1 MAQTEYAGVDLSVW
15 NANVD
20 YKTLKG
26 ASIEGRPLKFAMLR
40 LSYGTTMDKRFAEH
54 YKGCKA
60 AGILVGCY
68 HWLKSSTVSG
78 AKREAEYVVK
88 LLRAG
93 GYEMDY
99 PVALDF
105 EDSDLFG
112 LGLSKTQY
120 TALVDAFLVII
131 KEAGYYP
138 ILYTNPAAIETK
150 LDKTVIKRWDLWLAH
165 WVTKPAQYGQTM
177 WQYAA
182 LGTSAEVSKQAATR
196 VGHVDGVKGA
206 VDVNISYVGYAAKI
220 RKFKNSTK
228 LETNNSALGNY
239 TIVAV
244 KSAVKNSLSTEQ
256 KKLKAMGYSVVV
268 LPNKE

>member
-40 LSYGTTMDKRFAEH
+40 LSYGTTMDKRFDTH

-60 AGILVGCY
+60 AGILVGAY
-68 HWLKSSTVSG
+68 HWLKSSTVAG

-88 LLRAG
+88 LLREG
-93 GYEMDY
+93 NYEMDY

-105 EDSDLFG
+105 EDSALFE
-112 LGLSKTQY
+112 LNLPRAQY
-120 TALVDAFLVII
+120 TALVDAFLSII
-131 KEAGYYP
+131 KAAGYYP
-138 ILYTNPAAIETK
+138 MLYTNPAAIETK
-150 LDKTVIKRWDLWLAH
+150 LDKTVIKHWDLWLAH

-182 LGTSAEVSKQAATR
+182 LGTTAEVAKQAATK
-196 VGHVDGVKGA
+196 VGRVDGIRGA

-220 RKFKNSTK
+220 RKLKNSTK
-228 LETNNSALGNY
+228 LQMNNSDTGNY
-239 TIVAV
+239 TIVAA
-244 KSAVKNSLSTEQ
+244 KSAVKNSLAIEQ
-256 KKLKAMGYSVVV
+256 KKLEAMGYTVVV
-268 LPNKE
+268 LPTGK